1 METDAQQAEDQAR
14 AQVESIVELMEAL
27 ETARECGEVLLE
39 GYDYDEEGMMERIQE
54 NALSVEV
61 RRSWYLPGSEDK
73 PDQFCILLCTGGP
86 AVRIV
91 GDLDNYL
98 QPSSPVRVQFQD
110 WGTPWTEWLGITSK
124 QREHVLA
131 YCQMHYFGE

>member
-1 METDAQQAEDQAR
+1 MKTDAQQAEDQAI

-27 ETARECGEVLLE
+27 ETARESGEVLLE
-39 GYDYDEEGMMERIQE
+39 GYDYDEEGMQERIQE

-61 RRSWYLPGSEDK
+61 RRSWYLPGTEDK

-91 GDLDNYL
+91 GDLDEHL
-98 QPSSPVRVQFQD
+98 QPDSARVQYQD
-110 WGTPWTEWLGITSK
+110 WGTPWTEWLGITSE
-124 QREHVLA
+124 QRAHVLA
-131 YCQMHYFGE
+131 YCCTHWFGE

>member
-1 METDAQQAEDQAR
+1 MKTDKQQAEDQAR
-14 AQVESIVELMEAL
+14 AQVESIVTLMEAL

-39 GYDYDEEGMMERIQE
+39 GYDYDEEGMRERIRE

-61 RRSWYLPGSEDK
+61 RRSWYSPGTEDK

-91 GDLDNYL
+91 GDLGKYC
-98 QPSSPVRVQFQD
+98 QPTSARVQFQD
-110 WGTPWTEWLGITSK
+110 WGTPWTEWFDITST
-124 QREHVLA
+124 QREHVIA
-131 YCQMHYFGE
+131 YCRTHWFGE